1 MIKVEPLSGLYPHL
15 ELQHQ
20 LHTVT
25 TERTDVIKNQ
35 GRDDVNAV
43 ALMRDNACLQR
54 DKNQSEFHELERKI
68 MSLSEN
74 LFQKETLCF

>member
-1 MIKVEPLSGLYPHL
+1 MIKVEPLSYPHL

-43 ALMRDNACLQR
+43 ALMRDNAGLQR
-54 DKNQSEFHELERKI
+54 DKNQSEFHELERQI

-74 LFQKETLCF
+74 VFQKETLCF